1 MGTYTAKTRNIGKRP
16 RSKRL
21 RELGGTV
28 VKQAVG
34 GNSGTGTADVDLS
47 VYEKVANKVTTIDAQ
62 STDEQY
68 PSAKAVKTA
77 LGTILNDNAWDLVP
91 ENTPYG
97 STGKAPTVAA
107 IRHAFE
113 YWIMRRSAITNEWHE
128 KNDGGRGYG
137 LLADSDFWDDVDM
150 TNEEPMPG
158 EDGYEM
164 PGEANVPSL
173 ASVRWAFAVILQM
186 IDGITA
192 AAPNAHTHAVT
203 DIVELQTILG
213 GKAAASHTHA
223 IADLTNAAALFTQFA
238 LNSGVVSLTI
248 GGQQRSITLPTS
260 ATPSGDPMHYVY
272 VKLGCSYNGQTGL
285 WTYRD
290 LDDLTT
296 EQVQNA
302 YVFTATDRNQLVKTA
317 LYRANVNVRF
327 NFAPD
332 STPQE
337 NQSIS
342 ADRMFQNNT
351 TVEHIYFSPQEM
363 AEVSLPNPIHTCAWA
378 TALKAVHNVIKRF
391 GTAYVEQLASPTN
404 AGNCFNRCPEL
415 VTLKIMGMKQ
425 TNGHIKFNHNKKMSL
440 ESIVFMVVNAENTN
454 AVNIYLHTDALA
466 RCTAD
471 TTPYTYQGNTYT
483 GIVALAA
490 ARNIILTD
498 VLPT

>member
-1 MGTYTAKTRNIGKRP
+1 MGTYTAKTRTVGRRP

-28 VKQAVG
+28 VKQAVE
-34 GNSGTGTADVDLS
+34 GNSGAGTADVDLS

-77 LGTILNDNAWDLVP
+77 LGTILNDYAWDLIP
-91 ENTPYG
+91 GNTPYG

-113 YWIMRRSAITNEWHE
+113 YWIMQRSAITNEWHE

-203 DIVELQTILG
+203 DIVNLQNILG

-248 GGQQRSITLPTS
+248 GGQQRSITLPTA

-272 VKLGCSYNGQTGL
+272 EKLGCSYNGQTGL

-296 EQVQNA
+296 EQVNNA
-302 YVFTATDRNQLVKTA
+302 YVYTATERNSTSKTA
-317 LYRANVNVRF
+317 LYRNTQVRF
-327 NFAPD
+327 NFSSD
-332 STPQE
+332 SFFQD
-337 NQSIS
+337 NQAISLDRFVQGNTTIEHVYINGS
-342 ADRMFQNNT
+342 ADSVVVQCT
-351 TVEHIYFSPQEM
+351 TTLTNM
-363 AEVSLPNPIHTCAWA
+363 AMACTSLVG
-378 TALKAVHNVIKRF
+378 VHNILRVQNVYVDAA
-391 GTAYVEQLASPTN
+391 GTNKCSFNGCTQLTYLRLIGLKN
-404 AGNCFNRCPEL
+404 
-415 VTLKIMGMKQ
+415 TLYYL
-425 TNGHIKFNHNKKMSL
+425 HRDPALSL
-440 ESIVFMVVNAENTN
+440 ESIVYLVVNAAPT
-454 AVNIYLHTDALA
+454 AAARYILHADALA

-471 TTPYTYQGNTYT
+471 TAEYTYQGNTYT

-490 ARNIILTD
+490 ARGITLTD
-498 VLPT
+498 VLPS

>member
-1 MGTYTAKTRNIGKRP
+1 MGTYTAKTRTVGRRP

-28 VKQAVG
+28 VKQAVE

-77 LGTILNDNAWDLVP
+77 LGTILNDYAWDLIP
-91 ENTPYG
+91 ENTPSG

-107 IRHAFE
+107 IRHAFG

-203 DIVELQTILG
+203 DIVNLQTILG

-238 LNSGVVSLTI
+238 LNSGVVSLTV
-248 GGQQRSITLPTS
+248 GGQQRSITLPTA

-272 VKLGCSYNGQTGL
+272 EKLGCSYNAQTGL

-296 EQVQNA
+296 EQVNNA
-302 YVFTATDRNQLVKTA
+302 YVYTAFERNSLNKTN
-317 LYRANVNVRF
+317 LYRTAPVRF
-327 NFAPD
+327 NFAMD
-332 STPQE
+332 GVLQNNLQITPYR
-337 NQSIS
+337 I
-342 ADRMFQNNT
+342 FQNNPNVECAYLADAAGYSYIT
-351 TVEHIYFSPQEM
+351 LAGGNNGQPFYNCANLWKVGSIFTINNLHQTADGRGTVFYNCKKLEYLRYWGINKSFWLHTNQ
-363 AEVSLPNPIHTCAWA
+363 SLT
-378 TALKAVHNVIKRF
+378 
-391 GTAYVEQLASPTN
+391 
-404 AGNCFNRCPEL
+404 
-415 VTLKIMGMKQ
+415 
-425 TNGHIKFNHNKKMSL
+425 L
-440 ESIVFMVVNAENTN
+440 ESVVFLIVNSGNQSAIS
-454 AVNIYLHTDALA
+454 IYLHTNAMA

-471 TTPYTYQGNTYT
+471 TTEYTYQGNTYT

-490 ARNIILTD
+490 ARSITLTD
-498 VLPT
+498 VLPS